1 LKQVILKLL
10 FLMLPALLFPQEF
23 SGVREVTV
31 PAGRD
36 TIRLDSLR
44 IVPGS
49 IGLFTPENRKLDD
62 SLYVA
67 DPLNSV
73 IILGKDFPFPGM
85 ELTARYRVFTSDP
98 AMRAAK
104 KETDLIVPYQRD
116 STFDRATRYIYREF
130 DADRRREDGL
140 VRNGSISR
148 GVSFGNNQD
157 VGVTSNLNL
166 QLSGRL
172 DDNINILASISDQN
186 IPIQPEGYSQ
196 HLNEFD
202 RIFIQLYNENLS
214 LTAGDFDIE
223 RGKGRFLP
231 LDRKG
236 QGIQFSSSHQPAAM
250 FFNNMNTSTSAA
262 VSRGRYHRNMFQGIE
277 GNQGPYK
284 LRGANN
290 ELFIIVLA
298 GSERV
303 YIDGRLLARGV
314 DNHYTVDYN
323 LAEITF
329 TAAMPITRD
338 RRITVEFEYSDRN
351 YSRFMLSSMT
361 GMETEKGSYFVSV
374 FSEHDARN
382 QPLMQELRE
391 HEKQLLSRIGD
402 SLHRAWVPKIDSVGF
417 RDDMVLYEKADTLVN
432 GTRQVFYRHSTDPVR
447 AMYRLGFSYVGEQRG
462 NYVQERTS
470 ANGRVFRWVAPL
482 GGIPA
487 GSYEPVTLLVAPARQ
502 QVVNMGGTSAFS
514 ANSGV
519 SFEIAFSN
527 QDMNTFSR
535 LDSENNAGMALRVGV
550 DNAIPLSGENRQLA
564 GGVDYEFTSSDFTT
578 TGRFRPVEHERDWNI
593 AALPFSRE
601 EHKIS
606 WHAGYRGDNGGYAGY
621 RGEYLNIP
629 GSYSGIRNML
639 ETTTSVAG
647 FDGTMNVS
655 YLNSAGDVTGT
666 GFLRH
671 AAGISRPLWL
681 LRAGV
686 RTQGENN
693 RIGQTGGMPLG
704 AASFSWFQK
713 EIFVENHDTSRLHF
727 HTAYREREDRLPV
740 EGAFQHASSAREF
753 SSGFRA
759 RARQGNEF
767 GGTVHHRTLVPQTG
781 FTGAGDPEK
790 SLNGRLDSRLR
801 FFRGSIQGT
810 GVYETGSGLEVK
822 RDFMFIEVPP
832 GRGTHTWT
840 DYNENGIKELDEFEP
855 AIFPDQANYIR
866 IFVPSDDF
874 VRTRFNQ
881 FSQSIRVTP
890 PRAWHNGHPVKRV
903 LSRFSG
909 QSAYRTGQKTRHTSL
924 LNGMNPFYSE
934 LSDSNLINISSSLRN
949 TLTFQPSGGRYVI
962 EFLHQDNKSKN
973 LLVNGFDTR
982 HMRSNSLTGRVQL
995 NRAVTLGNQLES
1007 GRKLYRSGF
1016 FPGRDHDIGMMAG
1029 KVEVSYQPGFALQTA
1044 LYLKYTASRN
1054 SPGPEKADRRNLG
1067 SEVTW
1072 SVPSRGN
1079 ISVKVDYFHIDY
1091 NAAVNTPL
1099 AWEMLEGLRPG
1110 NNMTMMVRFQQ
1121 NITGSLQLSL
1131 NYHGRTNSYDKFIHT
1146 GGMQMRAF
1154 F

>member
-1 LKQVILKLL
+1 MLPTLL
-10 FLMLPALLFPQEF
+10 FSQEF
-23 SGVREVTV
+23 SGIREVTV
-31 PAGRD
+31 TAGRD
-36 TIRLDSLR
+36 TLLLDSLR
-44 IVPGS
+44 IVPGT
-49 IGLFTPENRKLDD
+49 ITLFAAGSREIDD

-67 DPLNSV
+67 DPLNSM
-73 IILGKDFPFPGM
+73 IILGKDFPFRGM

-98 AMRAAK
+98 SMRAAK
-104 KETDLIVPYQRD
+104 KETDLIMPYQRD
-116 STFDRATRYIYREF
+116 STFDNTSRYIFRQA
-130 DADRRREDGL
+130 DADWRREDGL

-157 VGVTSNLNL
+157 VGVSSNLNL

-202 RIFIQLYNENLS
+202 RIFIQLYNDDLS
-214 LTAGDFDIE
+214 LTAGDFDME
-223 RGKGRFLP
+223 RGRGRFLP
-231 LDRKG
+231 LERKG
-236 QGIQFSSSHQPAAM
+236 QGVQFSSSHQPAAM

-262 VSRGRYHRNMFQGIE
+262 VSRGRYHRNMFRGIE

-303 YIDGRLLARGV
+303 YVDGRLLTRGV
-314 DNHYTVDYN
+314 DNHYTIDYN

-329 TAAMPITRD
+329 TSAMPITKD
-338 RRITVEFEYSDRN
+338 RRISVEFEYSDRN

-361 GMETEKGSYFVSV
+361 GMETEKGNYFVSV

-382 QPLMQELRE
+382 QPLMQDLRE
-391 HEKQLLSRIGD
+391 HEKQLLSLIGD
-402 SLHRAWVPKIDSVGF
+402 SLHRAWVPKVDSVGF
-417 RDDMVLYEKADTLVN
+417 RDDIVLYEKADSLVN
-432 GTRQVFYRHSTDPVR
+432 GTRHLVYRHSTDPAR
-447 AMYRLGFSYVGEQRG
+447 ATYRLGFSYVGENRG

-470 ANGRVFRWVAPL
+470 ANGRVFRWVAPA
-482 GGIPA
+482 GGIPS
-487 GSYEPVTLLVAPARQ
+487 GSYEPVTLLVAPGKQ
-502 QVVNMGGTSAFS
+502 QVVNMGGTSSLS

-527 QDMNTFSR
+527 QDLNTFSR
-535 LDSENNAGMALRVGV
+535 LDNDNNTGMALRFGL
-550 DNAIPLSGENRQLA
+550 DNAIPLPGENSQLA
-564 GGVDYEFTSSDFTT
+564 GGVDYEFTSADFTT

-593 AALPFSRE
+593 AALPRIRE

-606 WHAGYRGDNGGYAGY
+606 WHAGYRGDNGRYAGY

-639 ETTTSVAG
+639 ESAASVAG

-655 YLNSAGDVTGT
+655 YLNSSGGITGT

-671 AAGISRPLWL
+671 TAGVSRQLWFF
-681 LRAGV
+681 RAGV
-686 RTQGENN
+686 RTEGENN
-693 RIGQTGGMPLG
+693 RIEAAGMPLTP
-704 AASFSWFQK
+704 ASFSWFQK
-713 EIFVENHDTSRLHF
+713 EVFVENHDTSRLHF

-740 EGAFQHASSAREF
+740 EGAFEHSSSAREF

-759 RARQGNEF
+759 RARAGNEF
-767 GGTVHHRTLVPQTG
+767 GGTVHHRTLVPHSG
-781 FTGAGDPEK
+781 FPGAGDPEN
-790 SLNGRLDSRLR
+790 SLNGRFDSRLR
-801 FFRGSIQGT
+801 FFQGSIQGT

-822 RDFMFIEVPP
+822 RDFMFIEVPA

-840 DYNENGIKELDEFEP
+840 DYNGNGIKELDEFEP

-881 FSQSIRVTP
+881 FSQSIRLTP
-890 PRAWHNGHPVKRV
+890 PRAWYNGQGIKRM

-934 LSDSNLINISSSLRN
+934 LTDSNLINISSSFRN
-949 TLTFQPSGGRYVI
+949 TLTFQPSGSRYVI
-962 EFLHQDNKSKN
+962 EFLHEDNKSKN

-995 NRAVTLGNQLES
+995 NRAFTLANQLES

-1016 FPGRDHDIGMMAG
+1016 FPGRDHDIGMMSG
-1029 KVEVSYQPGFALQTA
+1029 RMEVSYQPGYALQTA

-1054 SPGPEKADRRNLG
+1054 SPGSEKADRHNLG
-1067 SEVTW
+1067 TEITYAI
-1072 SVPSRGN
+1072 PSRGN
-1079 ISVKVDYFHIDY
+1079 VTVKVDYFHIDY

-1099 AWEMLEGLRPG
+1099 AWEMLEGLKPG

-1131 NYHGRTNSYDKFIHT
+1131 NYHGRTNRYDKFIHS